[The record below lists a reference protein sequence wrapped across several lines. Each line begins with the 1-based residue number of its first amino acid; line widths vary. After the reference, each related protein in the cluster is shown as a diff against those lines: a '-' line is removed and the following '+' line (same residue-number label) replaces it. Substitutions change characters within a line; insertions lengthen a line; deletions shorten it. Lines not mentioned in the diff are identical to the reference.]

1 MGIFKLLVIAALAYG
16 GYTYWTE
23 RSTQKA
29 VQAAV
34 SAGGERGF
42 VSIPTPT
49 GQSERGV
56 IVFAPPNCPEEA
68 GQRAD
73 ELMRRLADKGIPAV
87 RSSSANFT
95 FPNPDPVIMAQVQ
108 RVMGG
113 EMPVVFVNGTGKSN
127 PHFDDVLAQYQSTR

>member
-1 MGIFKLLVIAALAYG
+1 MDVFKLAVIAALAYG

-29 VQAAV
+29 VQAAI
-34 SAGGERGF
+34 SAAGERRF

-49 GQSERGV
+49 GQSEKGV
-56 IVFAPPNCPEEA
+56 IVFAPPNCPKEA

-73 ELMRRLADKGIPAV
+73 ELMRRLADRGIPSV

-95 FPNPDPVIMAQVQ
+95 FPNPDPVVMAQVQ

-113 EMPVVFVNGTGKSN
+113 ELPVVFVNGTGKSN
-127 PHFDDVLAQYQSTR
+127 PSFDDVAVQYEATR